1 MSESMKISA
10 AIVTASDSRT
20 TNEDVSG
27 NRLKKLLESS
37 RAEILHH
44 SVVSDDLDAIRT
56 ELLALTQRP
65 DINLILTTGG
75 TGLGPRDN
83 TPEAT
88 LAIIERE
95 VPGIAEA
102 MRRETAAQTPFAILS
117 RGVAGTRN
125 GTLIINLPG
134 SPKGVEECF
143 AVIAPILDH
152 AVRMVSGDTKH

>member
-1 MSESMKISA
+1 MSESVKISA

-20 TNEDVSG
+20 IDDDVSG
-27 NRLKKLLESS
+27 NRLKSLLEAFG
-37 RAEILHH
+37 AEVPHH
-44 SVVSDDLDAIRT
+44 SVVSDDIDAIRN
-56 ELLALTQRP
+56 ELLELTQRR
-65 DINLILTTGG
+65 DINLLLTTGG

-88 LAIIERE
+88 LSIIERE
-95 VPGIAEA
+95 VPGITEV
-102 MRRETAAQTPFAILS
+102 MRRETAAQTPYAILS

-134 SPKGVEECF
+134 SLKGVEECF
-143 AVIAPILDH
+143 AVIAPVLAH